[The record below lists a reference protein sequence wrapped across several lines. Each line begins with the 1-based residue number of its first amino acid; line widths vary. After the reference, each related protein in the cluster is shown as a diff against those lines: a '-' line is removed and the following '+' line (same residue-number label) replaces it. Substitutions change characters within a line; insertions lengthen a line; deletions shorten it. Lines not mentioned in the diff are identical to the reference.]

1 MPYPKEIK
9 CIDCGQP
16 TMLYSYRQQS
26 RLCDDCKKKRIRESQ
41 YRSMKKRQKV
51 YAQAIRFILKK
62 GLTEEFTEWL
72 KIRNIDAGRMLKS
85 DWRRGH

>member
-1 MPYPKEIK
+1 
-9 CIDCGQP
+9 
-16 TMLYSYRQQS
+16 
-26 RLCDDCKKKRIRESQ
+26 
-41 YRSMKKRQKV
+41 MKKRQKV